1 MRRQSHIAMGRFLLR
16 TYLPNL
22 PRQYARLFLLGC
34 IEPDGNPATYLKG
47 SIRAQWFQGHNFSN
61 ASPFLFRLT
70 QRLERKTAFSAW
82 DYYSLGKAIHY
93 TLDAFTYPHNRHF
106 GKGLSHHRIYEVK
119 LQLYFLSRLHSF
131 RPEAADVPDS
141 AAGYLRKMHEKYLLE
156 PGCVET
162 DTSYALRVSCALIR
176 KLTENVP
183 QCQPQIV
190 PFLEKDGVLIAP

>member
-1 MRRQSHIAMGRFLLR
+1 MRRQSHIAMGRFLIR

-22 PRQYARLFLLGC
+22 PRQYARLFLIGC
-34 IEPDGNPATYLKG
+34 IQPDGNPATYLKG
-47 SIRAQWFQGHNFSN
+47 SIRAQWFQGHNFGN

-93 TLDAFTYPHNRHF
+93 TLDAFTYPHNGHF

-119 LQLYFLSRLHSF
+119 LQLYFLHRLRTF
-131 RPEAADVPDS
+131 RPAEAEITDS
-141 AAGYLRKMHEKYLLE
+141 AADFLRQAHDDYLLE

-162 DTSYALRVSCALIR
+162 DTKFALHVSCALIQ

-183 QCQPQIV
+183 QCRLQPL
-190 PFLEKDGVLIAP
+190 PFLEKDGVLITP